1 MTTTE
6 VTLYRAGD
14 PSSGEGFW
22 TPDENYARS
31 VHPEGALHEARLLV
45 DFKLKRFEQPR
56 SVQVVGAE
64 QDSKE
69 FDVLLFT
76 APDGRIQ
83 EFVVL
88 NPQALKVMR

>member
-14 PSSGEGFW
+14 PTAGEGFW
-22 TPDENYARS
+22 TPDENYARK
-31 VHPEGALHEARLLV
+31 VHPEGALHEARLLS

-56 SVQVVGAE
+56 SVQSVWVE

-69 FDVLLFT
+69 FDVLLFPS
-76 APDGRIQ
+76 PDGRTQ

-88 NPQALKVMR
+88 NPAAMKVLR